1 MTKENYLIPVIG
13 FDNVIIKEGK
23 GSYVYDVNDKE
34 YIDLNSGQFCT
45 VFGHCN
51 EEIDDVVIQNI
62 KNIAH
67 TSTSMLTENVVKLS
81 KKINNITKD
90 IDGHSIILSTGAEA
104 VEFCIRYAKALT
116 KKEGL
121 VCFDVGY
128 HGLTLGT
135 QSVTYSG
142 VYAIPRV
149 PSIYPFPVPKNF
161 IDEAQ
166 TQKYINMFAEM
177 IEKNHENIAAVLF
190 EPIVSVGGM
199 ILPPKEFFKS
209 VREICDKYR
218 IMLIFDECQTGFAR
232 TGSWFAYQG
241 LEVMPDLIATA
252 KGVGSGYPISRVIMN
267 GKHIPTEGIL
277 PITHYSSHQN
287 DSFAASVILAGI
299 NYIEKYDMLQK
310 IKDNGNLFLN
320 LLKDFE
326 QRCEYVKDAR
336 GLGLMMGLDFYHKS
350 INNYR
355 YFYKDIHKILL
366 DKGVII
372 QTTNGGKTLRF
383 LPDYLM
389 DVECF
394 SKAINILEKE
404 LNSIDWGKY
413 VN

>member
-1 MTKENYLIPVIG
+1 MTKEYYLIPVIG

-23 GSYVYDVNDKE
+23 GSYVYDVNGKE

-51 EEIDDVVIQNI
+51 EEIDDYIIKNI
-62 KNIAH
+62 KKIAH
-67 TSTSMLTENVVKLS
+67 TSTSMLTDKVIELS
-81 KKINNITKD
+81 KKINEITKD

-116 KKEGL
+116 KKEGIL
-121 VCFDVGY
+121 CFDVGY

-142 VYAIPRV
+142 IYASPRV
-149 PSIYPFPVPKNF
+149 SSIYPFTVPPNF
-161 IDEAQ
+161 INKDEVQ
-166 TQKYINMFAEM
+166 VYINKFAD
-177 IEKNHENIAAVLF
+177 ILEKNHSNIAAVLF

-199 ILPPKEFFKS
+199 ILPPKEFFQA
-209 VREICDKYR
+209 VREICDKYGV
-218 IMLIFDECQTGFAR
+218 MLIFDECQTGFGR
-232 TGSWFAYQG
+232 TGTWFAYQNI
-241 LEVMPDLIATA
+241 ETKPDMIATA
-252 KGVGSGYPISRVIMN
+252 KGIGAGYPVSLVIMN
-267 GKHIPTEGIL
+267 GKHVPAEGIL

-287 DSFAASVILAGI
+287 DSFAANIILAGI
-299 NYIEKYDMLQK
+299 NYIENKNLLQV
-310 IKDNGNLFLN
+310 IKDKGIKFLN

-326 QRCEYVKDAR
+326 QRCEHVRDAR
-336 GLGLMMGLDFYHKS
+336 GQGLMMGLDFYDKH

-355 YFYKDIHKILL
+355 FFYKDIHEKLL

-389 DVECF
+389 EESCF
-394 SKAINILEKE
+394 STALNVLEKE
-404 LNSIDWGKY
+404 LQNIDWSKY
-413 VN
+413 AN